1 LGDTG
6 FVPDGQGFLINSL
19 PDSEFYWS
27 YSNHAL
33 TSPYGQSFSSIDTIG
48 TASGLP
54 GFNASANAAS
64 TTKHPSCGIKYHLT
78 DRKSA

>member
-54 GFNASANAAS
+54 GFNASANAAA
-64 TTKHPSCGIKYHLT
+64 PPGIRPAASNHHLT
-78 DRKSA
+78 GRKPA